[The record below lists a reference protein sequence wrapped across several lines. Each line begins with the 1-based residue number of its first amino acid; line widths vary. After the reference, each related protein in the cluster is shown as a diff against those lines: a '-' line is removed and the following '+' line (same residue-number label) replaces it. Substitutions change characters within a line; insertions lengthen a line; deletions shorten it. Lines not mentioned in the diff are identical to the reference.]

1 MSLGTPLALLLG
13 LIAIPILVFY
23 ILKVRLRRIPVS
35 TNLFWNQIFE
45 EKPPKSLWQNLRYWL
60 SLLAQLLILLCLVL
74 AVADPVLS
82 WQSKGARRMV
92 LIMDVSASMQAGDID
107 PTRFEAAK
115 QAAQRILD
123 GVREQD
129 QVSLLAAG
137 KSPEVILGMGNH
149 VPSMRRAIHDLK
161 TVDVP
166 ASLESAVALAKK
178 LIGDSPNGH
187 VAVFTDHSQEPSE
200 KPADDA
206 KPQVDPEATS
216 APRPIDVRYQVFGSN
231 ASNVGI
237 TQFQTRRS
245 LVDALGYEI
254 LVEVHNASDEPIQC
268 RLEIELDQRPVDI
281 LPLKLAA
288 NETWS
293 RTLEKTLLEGG
304 VLRASLSRFEN
315 DRGEDRASNNQL
327 AVDDVAWAILPARVI
342 QPVLIVSPGNL
353 FLQKVF
359 EANPLVRV
367 TVAKEMPS
375 SWPEN
380 TVIVLHKQM
389 PEPLP
394 PNPLFIIDP
403 DTNTNLFQVD
413 GLIDNPLATDQDEES
428 PLMTHVRLDNVL
440 LPNTKKLTFL
450 TDSAKPFAS
459 SVGGE
464 PIFAALQHGDK
475 KALVLGANLE
485 QSDLAFRTV
494 FPILASNAIAWFSS
508 QSGELSLALSGGETT
523 SLDVSIET
531 SLSKDS
537 DREDCWLVSPSLQV
551 RRQSGRT
558 VGPLKE
564 AGVWELFEWEN
575 AEGVSALGS
584 GSGNRPSAEDLR
596 KSGMLMER
604 YAVNLV
610 NASETDLRSTNN
622 ADSSSF
628 DSTIASWFSYPPWY
642 YLALLIGLLLVLEW
656 AMYQR
661 RVLA

>member
-1 MSLGTPLALLLG
+1 
-13 LIAIPILVFY
+13 LIAIPIVIFY
-23 ILKVRLRRIPVS
+23 ILKVRLRRVPVS

-60 SLLAQLLILLCLVL
+60 SLLAQLLILACLVL
-74 AVADPVLS
+74 AIADPILS
-82 WQSKGARRMV
+82 WQAKGARRVV
-92 LIMDVSASMQAGDID
+92 LVMDISASMQADDID

-115 QAAQRILD
+115 QAAERILD

-129 QVSLLAAG
+129 QVALLAAG
-137 KSPEVILGMGNH
+137 KSPEVVLGMGNH
-149 VPSMRRAIHDLK
+149 VPSLRRALFDLK
-161 TVDVP
+161 PVDTP
-166 ASLESAVALAKK
+166 ANLEAAIALAKQ
-178 LIGDSPNGH
+178 LIGDSPNGDSSNRQ
-187 VAVFTDHSQEPSE
+187 VVVFTDQPQPPIQNPSNDSQPQGSRATATP
-200 KPADDA
+200 PA
-206 KPQVDPEATS
+206 S
-216 APRPIDVRYQVFGSN
+216 IDVRYQVFGSN

-245 LVDALGYEI
+245 LVDAIGYEI

-268 RLEIELDQRPVDI
+268 RLEIELEQRPVDI

-293 RTLEKTLLEGG
+293 RVLEKTSLEGG
-304 VLRASLSRFEN
+304 VLKASLSQFES
-315 DRGEDRASNNQL
+315 DAGEDRSSSNKL
-327 AVDDVAWAILPARVI
+327 VVDDVAWAILPARVI
-342 QPVLIVSPGNL
+342 QPVMIVSPGNL

-367 TVAKEMPS
+367 TVAKQMPS

-403 DTNTNLFQVD
+403 DTSTSLFQVD
-413 GLIDNPLATDQDEES
+413 GMIDNPLVTEQDKES

-440 LPNTKKLTFL
+440 LPNTKKLIFL
-450 TDSAKPFAS
+450 TDTAKSVAS
-459 SVGGE
+459 SVNNE
-464 PIFAALQHGDK
+464 PIFASLMHEDK
-475 KALVLGANLE
+475 KAIVLGANLE

-494 FPILASNAIAWFSS
+494 FPILASNAIAWFSG
-508 QSGELSLALSGGETT
+508 QSGELSLSISGGEKTT
-523 SLDVSIET
+523 LGSSIALA
-531 SLSKDS
+531 SSSDK
-537 DREDCWLVSPSLQV
+537 DREDLWLVSPSLQV

-564 AGVWELFEWEN
+564 TGVWELVQWE
-575 AEGVSALGS
+575 AAPEGESSTGS
-584 GSGNRPSAEDLR
+584 RSSNRPSVETLR
-596 KSGMLMER
+596 TSGKLLER
-604 YAVNLV
+604 YTVNLESS
-610 NASETDLRSTNN
+610 SETDLRSPEVTEK
-622 ADSSSF
+622 ASL

-642 YLALLIGLLLVLEW
+642 YLAILVGLLLVLEW
-656 AMYQR
+656 GMYQR